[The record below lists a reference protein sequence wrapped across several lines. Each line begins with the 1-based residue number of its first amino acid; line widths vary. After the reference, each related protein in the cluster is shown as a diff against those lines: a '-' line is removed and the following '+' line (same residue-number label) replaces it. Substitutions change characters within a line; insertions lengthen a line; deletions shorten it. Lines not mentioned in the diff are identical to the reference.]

1 MENEYIN
8 EDNFEEIVLSKLFP
22 NSLWI
27 RNKTIPNSTRRFRPD
42 FRNDELKL
50 IIEFNGYQHYTKSK
64 EIINDKNKKE
74 LSLAKEEVYPINC
87 L

>member
-8 EDNFEEIVLSKLFP
+8 ENNFEQIVLSKLFP
-22 NSLWI
+22 NTLWI

-50 IIEFNGYQHYTKSK
+50 IIEFN
-64 EIINDKNKKE
+64 
-74 LSLAKEEVYPINC
+74 
-87 L
+87 